1 MTLGRELAPSTGPGQ
16 IQFTRPVRADTD
28 ALRLH
33 LGAAPERGRTEWLR
47 AGLRRAVHDGA
58 LGLGT
63 VLPGA
68 RPLAAALGL
77 ARGTVADAVQQLV
90 DEGYLTARARSG
102 VVVSWRPDGGGGQPE
117 PPAHRE
123 PSPGQPDVSLFP
135 RAAWQRLVRGVLADL
150 PSDDLGYPAPAG
162 HPELRAALAGHLRR
176 TRGAAVDPDDVVVV
190 AGVAQV
196 GALLA
201 RVGLRRWAAESP
213 GSPGQV
219 DQLESLGARVLRVPV
234 DARGLVTDALPA
246 GLDAV
251 VVTAA
256 HQYPTGC
263 VLAPERRTDL
273 VRRARAGGF
282 VLVEDDY
289 DAELRYDREPV
300 GVLQALAPDVVVLAG
315 SVSKPLA
322 PALRLGWMVPPR
334 HLRDAV
340 IAAKATADLGSPVVD
355 QVALA
360 RMIDS
365 GAYLRHVRRVRG
377 VYRARRDA
385 LLAALARRAPGVTVT
400 GVSAGLHVY
409 LADLGLP
416 AAEQARGALVA
427 LGVAAQVVPAGPLH
441 LPGPGLVVAF
451 ASLRD
456 ADGAASAVADA
467 LR

>member
-1 MTLGRELAPSTGPGQ
+1 VHFTGP
-16 IQFTRPVRADTD
+16 VHVDSD

-33 LGAAPERGRTEWLR
+33 LGPVPERDRTEWLR
-47 AGLRRAVHDGA
+47 SALRTAVHDGT
-58 LGLGT
+58 LGVGT
-63 VLPGA
+63 TLPGA
-68 RPLAAALGL
+68 RPLAASLGV
-77 ARGTVADAVQQLV
+77 ARGTVADAVQRLV

-102 VVVSWRPDGGGGQPE
+102 VVVSWRPDADDG
-117 PPAHRE
+117 PPAPPARRE

-135 RAAWQRLVRGVLADL
+135 RSSWLRLVRTALAEL
-150 PSDDLGYPAPAG
+150 PSGDLGYPAPAG

-176 TRGAAVDPDDVVVV
+176 TRGADVEPDDVVVV

-196 GALLA
+196 GALLVQ
-201 RVGLRRWAAESP
+201 VGLARWAIESP

-219 DQLESLGARVLRVPV
+219 DQLASLGATVRHVPV
-234 DARGLVTDALPA
+234 DDRGLVPDALA
-246 GLDAV
+246 GGVEVV

-263 VLAPERRTDL
+263 VLAPERRTEL
-273 VRRARAGGF
+273 VRRARAEGF
-282 VLVEDDY
+282 VVLEDDY

-300 GVLQALAPDVVVLAG
+300 GVVQALAPDAVVLAG

-340 IAAKATADLGSPVVD
+340 IAAKATADLGCPVVD

-365 GAYLRHVRRVRG
+365 GAYVRHVRRVRT

-385 LLAALARRAPGVTVT
+385 LLAALGHHAPDVRVT

-409 LADLGLP
+409 LAQLGLP
-416 AAEQARGALVA
+416 AASRAGAALAARGL
-427 LGVAAQVVPAGPLH
+427 AAQVVPDGPAH
-441 LPGPGLVVAF
+441 LPGAGLVVAF

-456 ADGAASAVADA
+456 ADGAARAVAEA
-467 LR
+467 LDGR

>member
-1 MTLGRELAPSTGPGQ
+1 M
-16 IQFTRPVRADTD
+16 PVHVDTD

-33 LGAAPERGRTEWLR
+33 LGPAPARGRTEWLR
-47 AGLRRAVHDGA
+47 TALRAAVHDGTLA
-58 LGLGT
+58 VGT
-63 VLPGA
+63 GLPGA

-77 ARGTVADAVQQLV
+77 ARGTVVDAVQQLV
-90 DEGYLTARARSG
+90 DEGYLTARPRSG
-102 VVVSWRPDGGGGQPE
+102 VVVSWRPDGGDGPPG

-135 RAAWQRLVRGVLADL
+135 RAAWQRLVRTALNEL
-150 PSDDLGYPAPAG
+150 PSTDLGYPAPAG

-176 TRGAAVDPDDVVVV
+176 TRGAAVDADDVVVV

-196 GALLA
+196 AALLA
-201 RVGLRRWAAESP
+201 RAGLARWAVESP

-219 DQLESLGARVLRVPV
+219 DQLESLGVTVLRVPV
-234 DARGLVTDALPA
+234 DARGLVTDVLPH

-273 VRRARAGGF
+273 VRRARTEGF
-282 VLVEDDY
+282 VVIEDDY

-300 GVLQALAPDVVVLAG
+300 GVVQALAPDVVVLAG

-365 GAYLRHVRRVRG
+365 GAYVRHVRRVRA
-377 VYRARRDA
+377 VYRGRRDA
-385 LLAALARRAPGVTVT
+385 LLGALARHAPAVPVT

-416 AAEQARGALVA
+416 AAHRARDALVA
-427 LGVAAQVVPAGPLH
+427 RGVAAQVVPAGPVH

-456 ADGAASAVADA
+456 ADGAARAVAAA
-467 LR
+467 LH